1 MPGFR
6 SLGPPVFLGR
16 VPVNKELFTGR
27 VPVNK
32 ELITGTLLVNNLFHQ
47 LTHFLQPKC
56 ESVSVELVHKV
67 NSGDNVVH
75 TCQYV
80 LTLLPSS

>member
-1 MPGFR
+1 MPGFG

-32 ELITGTLLVNNLFHQ
+32 ELITGTLPVNNLFP
-47 LTHFLQPKC
+47 FLFI
-56 ESVSVELVHKV
+56 ELFFLK
-67 NSGDNVVH
+67 
-75 TCQYV
+75 
-80 LTLLPSS
+80 

>member
-32 ELITGTLLVNNLFHQ
+32 ELITGTLPVNNLFQ
-47 LTHFLQPKC
+47 ILIALYQRWGRTR
-56 ESVSVELVHKV
+56 
-67 NSGDNVVH
+67 VVYGERDH
-75 TCQYV
+75 IK
-80 LTLLPSS
+80 L

>member
-32 ELITGTLLVNNLFHQ
+32 ELITGTLPVNNLF
-47 LTHFLQPKC
+47 LLGY
-56 ESVSVELVHKV
+56 
-67 NSGDNVVH
+67 SGVIK
-75 TCQYV
+75 
-80 LTLLPSS
+80 LLKSL

>member
-32 ELITGTLLVNNLFHQ
+32 ELITGTLPVNNLFRIFICFDDIS
-47 LTHFLQPKC
+47 FLSTPNLK
-56 ESVSVELVHKV
+56 SFVK
-67 NSGDNVVH
+67 
-75 TCQYV
+75 
-80 LTLLPSS
+80 